1 MRLHRLRHRLLTV
14 LAALA
19 LVPLT
24 GCGDTRPPAD
34 SAPPARESGA
44 RESAAAAPDGVAAA
58 RARFRALERNY
69 GARLGVYAVDTGSGR
84 EVAYNDGARFPY
96 ASTFKALAAGTV
108 LRENPGD
115 GMKRVVTY
123 SRDDLVA
130 HSPVTE
136 RHVAT
141 GMTLAE
147 LCDAA
152 VRYSD
157 NTAANLILDRIGG
170 PEGLQA
176 KLARLGDGVT
186 RMERREPGLNEWT
199 PGATRDTSTPRAL
212 ARSLRTFVLGDA
224 LRPRER
230 AALTTWLRTNVTG
243 AELIRA
249 GVPEDWTVG
258 DKTGAGSTY
267 GTRND
272 IAVLWPPGRAP
283 IVLAVLSNRLTADAA
298 YDDRLIAEAATAAT
312 EALS

>member
-1 MRLHRLRHRLLTV
+1 MRLHRLRHRLLAV
-14 LAALA
+14 LAALV

-24 GCGDTRPPAD
+24 GCGDTRPPVD
-34 SAPPARESGA
+34 SAPPP
-44 RESAAAAPDGVAAA
+44 RESATAPNGVAAA
-58 RARFRALERNY
+58 RARFRALEREY
-69 GARLGVYAVDTGSGR
+69 GARLGVYALDTGSGR
-84 EVAYNDGARFPY
+84 EIAYNDSARFPY
-96 ASTFKALAAGTV
+96 ASTFKALAAGAV
-108 LRENPGD
+108 LRKHPGD

-123 SRDDLVA
+123 SPNDLVA

-141 GMTLAE
+141 GMTLAG

-157 NTAANLILDRIGG
+157 NTAANLLLDQIGG
-170 PEGLQA
+170 PEGLQTV
-176 KLARLGDGVT
+176 LADLGDDVT

-212 ARSLRTFVLGDA
+212 AQSLRTFVLGDA
-224 LRPRER
+224 LRPGDR

-249 GVPEDWTVG
+249 GVPADWTVG

-272 IAVLWPPGRAP
+272 IAVLWPPGRP
-283 IVLAVLSNRLTADAA
+283 PVVLAVLSNRLTADAA
-298 YDDRLIAEAATAAT
+298 YDNRLIAEAATAAA

>member
-1 MRLHRLRHRLLTV
+1 MRLHRPRHRLLTV

-34 SAPPARESGA
+34 GAPPA

-96 ASTFKALAAGTV
+96 ASTFKALAAGAV

-157 NTAANLILDRIGG
+157 NTAANLLLDRIGG

-176 KLARLGDGVT
+176 TLAGLGDGVT

-230 AALTTWLRTNVTG
+230 EALTTWLRTNVTG

-298 YDDRLIAEAATAAT
+298 YDNRLIAEAATAAT

>member
-1 MRLHRLRHRLLTV
+1 MRLHRPRHRLLAV
-14 LAALA
+14 LAALV
-19 LVPLT
+19 LVPLS
-24 GCGDTRPPAD
+24 GCGDTRPPVD
-34 SAPPARESGA
+34 SAPPPRA
-44 RESAAAAPDGVAAA
+44 SATAPGGVEAA
-58 RARFRALERNY
+58 RARFQALERSY
-69 GARLGVYAVDTGSGR
+69 GARLGVYALDTGSGR

-96 ASTFKALAAGTV
+96 ASTFKALAAGAV
-108 LRENPGD
+108 LRKHPGD
-115 GMKRVVTY
+115 GMNRVVTY

-136 RHVAT
+136 RHTST

-157 NTAANLILDRIGG
+157 NTAANLLFDQIGG
-170 PEGLQA
+170 PGGLQKA
-176 KLARLGDGVT
+176 LAELGDGVT
-186 RMERREPGLNEWT
+186 RMERREPELNEWT

-212 ARSLRTFVLGDA
+212 AQDLRTFVLGNA
-224 LRPRER
+224 LRPAER
-230 AALTTWLRTNVTG
+230 ARLTTWLRTNTTG
-243 AELIRA
+243 AELVRA
-249 GVPEDWTVG
+249 GVPEGWTVG

-283 IVLAVLSNRLTADAA
+283 IVLAVLSNRLGADAA
-298 YDDRLIAEAATAAT
+298 YDDKLIADAASAVA